1 MIDYNE
7 ILKFIVNMFTFS
19 IPIVITF
26 VVADKLVNIFKNFIS
41 GKGVIRWMNIL
52 KIILIL

>member
-7 ILKFIVNMFTFS
+7 ILKFIVNMFTFT

-26 VVADKLVNIFKNFIS
+26 VIADKLVNIFKNFIS
-41 GKGVIRWMNIL
+41 GKGVIR
-52 KIILIL
+52 

>member
-7 ILKFIVNMFTFS
+7 ILKFIVNMFTLV

-26 VVADKLVNIFKNFIS
+26 IIADKLVNIFKNFIS
-41 GKGVIRWMNIL
+41 GKGVIR
-52 KIILIL
+52 